1 MSLLDCYF
9 MASVADPLQKV
20 EADVKDLIE
29 LISMEDSHLK
39 RRLKVLET
47 ELTKGRSRLSR
58 LEKKIHHMIMSKQY
72 YLSEMD

>member
-1 MSLLDCYF
+1 

-29 LISMEDSHLK
+29 LISMEDNHLK
-39 RRLKVLET
+39 HRLRVLET
-47 ELTKGRSRLSR
+47 ELTKGRSRLSK
-58 LEKKIHHMIMSKQY
+58 LEKKLDQMIMSRHY

>member
-1 MSLLDCYF
+1 ME
-9 MASVADPLQKV
+9 KV
-20 EADVKDLIE
+20 ESDVKDLIE

-58 LEKKIHHMIMSKQY
+58 LEKKIDQMIMSRQY
-72 YLSEMD
+72 NLSEMD

>member
-1 MSLLDCYF
+1 

-29 LISMEDSHLK
+29 LISMEDNHLK
-39 RRLKVLET
+39 HRLKVLET

-58 LEKKIHHMIMSKQY
+58 LEKKIDQMIMSRQY
-72 YLSEMD
+72 NLSEMD

>member
-58 LEKKIHHMIMSKQY
+58 LEKKIDQMIMSRHY

>member
-58 LEKKIHHMIMSKQY
+58 LEKKIDQMIMSRQY
-72 YLSEMD
+72 NLSEMD

>member
-1 MSLLDCYF
+1 

-58 LEKKIHHMIMSKQY
+58 LEKKIDQMIMSRQY
-72 YLSEMD
+72 NLSEMD

>member
-1 MSLLDCYF
+1 MSLLGCYF

-58 LEKKIHHMIMSKQY
+58 LEKKIDQMIMSRQY
-72 YLSEMD
+72 NLSEMD